1 MEVASYI
8 SVYVMNMEMSM
19 KSTMAGHDCPY
30 DSRVSVPLEA
40 SARHAG
46 GLLLQYFDRLL
57 LFNHFGSSVRVS
69 KWSSGFK
76 FNQSAFNFRYISP
89 VSIDT
94 EYGRPVTTTSNIPSL
109 STPLCHD
116 RLSASTLQLAAH
128 DRTRHQ

>member
-1 MEVASYI
+1 
-8 SVYVMNMEMSM
+8 
-19 KSTMAGHDCPY
+19 
-30 DSRVSVPLEA
+30 VPLEA

-57 LFNHFGSSVRVS
+57 LFNHFGSSVRGS

-89 VSIDT
+89 VSTDT
-94 EYGRPVTTTSNIPSL
+94 EYTSNIPSL
-109 STPLCHD
+109 GTPLYHD
-116 RLSASTLQLAAH
+116 RLLASTLQLAAH